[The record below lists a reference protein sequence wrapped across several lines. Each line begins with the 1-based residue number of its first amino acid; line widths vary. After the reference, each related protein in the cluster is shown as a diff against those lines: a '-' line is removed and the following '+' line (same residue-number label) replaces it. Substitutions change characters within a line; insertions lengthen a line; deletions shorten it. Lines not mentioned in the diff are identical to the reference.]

1 MRIVMFGT
9 GPFAVPTFEQLLKS
23 PTDEV
28 VALVTRPVDPSGQR
42 RKSSAN
48 PTRDSAVAH
57 NASEVRASEV
67 RALEVRASEVRSAAL
82 PILEPLD
89 ANAAEFVATLRELK
103 PDLLVVCDYGQILSN
118 ECLSTAPLG
127 GINLHGSLLP
137 KYRGAAPIHWAIYK
151 GETTTGISVIH
162 MTGKLD
168 GGPILTRAAMAIAAD
183 DTTESIE
190 PRLAQLG
197 VAPVM
202 EAIEMLQTWDRSSSL
217 GEPQDPALATH
228 ARRLRKEDAVLKW
241 KRTAVQLANQVRA
254 FQPWPGTYAQLQ
266 RAGGEPLRLIVLRA
280 AAFNSESPAAAKPG
294 EVTHVAPSA
303 LHIATGAGLLAL
315 EQVQP
320 AGKKPMPIDAFLRG
334 NPIKVGDRFV

>member
-23 PTDEV
+23 QTNEV
-28 VALVTRPVDPSGQR
+28 VALVTRPVDSSGQR

-48 PTRDSAVAH
+48 PTRDSATAF
-57 NASEVRASEV
+57 NASG
-67 RALEVRASEVRSAAL
+67 VRSVPL

-89 ANAAEFVATLRELK
+89 ANSAEFVTTLRELK
-103 PDLLVVCDYGQILSN
+103 PDLLVVCDYGQILSS
-118 ECLSTAPLG
+118 ECLGAAPLG

-168 GGPILTRAAMAIAAD
+168 GGPILTRASLAIAAD

-202 EAIEMLQTWDRSSSL
+202 EAIEMLRSWDRSSSL
-217 GEPQDPALATH
+217 GELQDPSHATH

-241 KRTAVQLANQVRA
+241 KRTAMQLANQVRA

-280 AAFNSESPAAAKPG
+280 VALHSESPTAATPG
-294 EVTHVAPSA
+294 EVVHVAPSE
-303 LHIATGAGLLAL
+303 LHIATGSGLLAL
-315 EQVQP
+315 QQVQP

-334 NPIKVGDRFV
+334 NPIKVGDRFA

>member
-9 GPFAVPTFEQLLKS
+9 GPFAVPTFQQLLRS
-23 PTDEV
+23 TSDEV
-28 VALVTRPVDPSGQR
+28 VALVTRPVDESGQR
-42 RKSSAN
+42 RKSAAN
-48 PTRDSAVAH
+48 PMRDVAVAL
-57 NASEVRASEV
+57 NASGSRQNP
-67 RALEVRASEVRSAAL
+67 L
-82 PILEPLD
+82 PILDPSD
-89 ANAAEFVATLRELK
+89 ANTSEFIATLKGLQ
-103 PDLLVVCDYGQILSN
+103 PDLLVVCDYGQILSG
-118 ECLSTAPLG
+118 ECLGSAPLG

-151 GETTTGISVIH
+151 GETVTGISVIH

-168 GGPILTRAAMAIAAD
+168 GGPILTRASMAIAAD

-202 EAIEMLQTWDRSSSL
+202 KAIEMLRTWDRSSSL
-217 GEPQDPALATH
+217 GDLQDPASATH
-228 ARRLRKEDAVLKW
+228 ARRLRKEDATLKW
-241 KRTAVQLANQVRA
+241 KRSAFQLVNQVRA
-254 FQPWPGTYAQLQ
+254 FQPWPGTYTQLQ
-266 RAGGEPLRLIVLRA
+266 RASGEPLRLIVLRA
-280 AAFNSESPAAAKPG
+280 VALHSESPTAAAPG
-294 EVTHVAPSA
+294 EVVHVAPSA

-334 NPIKVGDRFV
+334 NPIKVGDRFA

>member
-9 GPFAVPTFEQLLKS
+9 GPFAVPTFEQLLRS
-23 PTDEV
+23 TSDEV
-28 VALVTRPVDPSGQR
+28 IALVTRPVDESGQR

-48 PTRDSAVAH
+48 HMRDSAVTL
-57 NASEVRASEV
+57 NASGA
-67 RALEVRASEVRSAAL
+67 RSAAL
-82 PILEPLD
+82 PILDPLD
-89 ANAAEFVATLRELK
+89 ANSAEFVSTLKELR

-118 ECLSTAPLG
+118 ECLGTAPLG

-151 GETTTGISVIH
+151 DENITGVSVIH

-168 GGPILTRAAMAIAAD
+168 GGPVLTWASMTIASD
-183 DTTESIE
+183 DTTESLE

-197 VAPVM
+197 VTPVL
-202 EAIEMLQTWDRSSSL
+202 EAIEMLRTWDRSSAL
-217 GEPQDPALATH
+217 GERQDPASATH
-228 ARRLRKEDAVLKW
+228 ARRLRKEDAALKW
-241 KRTAVQLANQVRA
+241 KRSAVQLANQVRA
-254 FQPWPGTYAQLQ
+254 FQPWPGTYTQLQ
-266 RAGGEPLRLIVLRA
+266 RPSSEPLRLIVLRA
-280 AAFNSESPAAAKPG
+280 VAVHSDSPLAATPG
-294 EVTHVAPSA
+294 EVVHVASKA
-303 LHIATGAGLLAL
+303 LHVATGSGLLAL

>member
-48 PTRDSAVAH
+48 PTRDSALAH
-57 NASEVRASEV
+57 NASGVRASEV
-67 RALEVRASEVRSAAL
+67 RASGVRSAAL
-82 PILEPLD
+82 PILVPLD
-89 ANAAEFVATLRELK
+89 ANAAEFVAALRELK

-190 PRLAQLG
+190 PR
-197 VAPVM
+197 
-202 EAIEMLQTWDRSSSL
+202 
-217 GEPQDPALATH
+217 
-228 ARRLRKEDAVLKW
+228 
-241 KRTAVQLANQVRA
+241 
-254 FQPWPGTYAQLQ
+254 
-266 RAGGEPLRLIVLRA
+266 
-280 AAFNSESPAAAKPG
+280 
-294 EVTHVAPSA
+294 
-303 LHIATGAGLLAL
+303 
-315 EQVQP
+315 
-320 AGKKPMPIDAFLRG
+320 
-334 NPIKVGDRFV
+334 